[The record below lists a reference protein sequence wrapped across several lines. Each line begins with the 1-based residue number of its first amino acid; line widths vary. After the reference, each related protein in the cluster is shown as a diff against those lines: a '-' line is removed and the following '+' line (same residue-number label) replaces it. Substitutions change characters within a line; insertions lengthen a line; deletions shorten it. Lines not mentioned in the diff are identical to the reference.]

1 MFSPFNRKLNSKVDT
16 NVYLGL
22 LFLFAVVI
30 CYLKPVAI
38 IPVVLIFGAVYYYS
52 QRNMINRNIYLSDY
66 MDNVIRNIE
75 RTNHYAVQKLD
86 IGMAVFS
93 HEGKLQWRNE
103 QFAAIVGKEDLEGM
117 KPEEILPL
125 QPKAFDLLSVKDG
138 EKLIQIEQSGKYY
151 KMRYC
156 AVKTQENKN
165 NSGNEPKNVSGL
177 MLYLTDVTAE
187 ELLRQ
192 QYENNRLSLAYVCF
206 DNYQEVTRGLS
217 ETSIATLTGE
227 VNGMI
232 TKWVAEQNG
241 FICRMNREKCLVGFN
256 QCSVQ
261 DLQDNR
267 FDILD
272 KIREIRIGNKIRP
285 TVSIGMSCD
294 GETLEELRL
303 NSDRALNMALGRGG
317 DQAVV
322 IKDTVIQYFGGTSE
336 VTTKSTRVRARMVA
350 QTIKENMLKADR
362 IFIMGHRDEDFD
374 ALGSAIGVA
383 KLSRSLNKDT
393 FIVYSGNN
401 DSVNKIKEVLS
412 DKDVALEEDRCYP
425 QIMITEDEALKLVTE
440 NSLLILV
447 DHHRAMI
454 TASVKVLEAIR
465 NKLIIDHHRRAEDII
480 SNTVLQYL
488 EPSASSASE
497 LVAELVGYFNE
508 RLEISPGEA
517 TAMYAGI
524 VLDTKNF
531 ALQTGERT
539 FEAAALLRRSG
550 GDPSLVRLLF
560 KDDMEMVQQRARLIA
575 EAKLPYPGVAV
586 SVYRKVE
593 KSAKAQVIAAQTA
606 DSLVTVDGIQV
617 SVAMVEYNDGYLG
630 ISARSDGSVNVQ
642 RIMEELGGGGHQT
655 VAGVQLANKRAR
667 DVEQQIVALAK
678 EQIEE
683 CVEDESNSVA
693 RR

>member
-1 MFSPFNRKLNSKVDT
+1 MFSPFNRNLNSKVDT
-16 NVYLGL
+16 NIYLAL

-30 CYLKPVAI
+30 CYLEHMAI
-38 IPVVLIFGAVYYYS
+38 IPVIIIFGAVYYYA
-52 QRNMINRNIYLSDY
+52 QKNMANKDVHFTGY

-75 RTNHYAVQKLD
+75 RTNYYAVSKLD
-86 IGMAVFS
+86 VGMAVFDM
-93 HEGKLQWRNE
+93 EGKLQWRNDRFVE
-103 QFAAIVGKEDLEGM
+103 IVGNKELRL
-117 KPEEILPL
+117 KPEQLLPL
-125 QPKAFDLLSVKDG
+125 QQNAFEILSVKDG
-138 EKLIQIEQSGKYY
+138 EKVIQLESSGKYY

-156 AVKTQENKN
+156 SVKTQEKAEVKQGDNK
-165 NSGNEPKNVSGL
+165 SISGL
-177 MLYLTDVTAE
+177 MLYLTDVTDE
-187 ELLRQ
+187 EILRQ
-192 QYENNRLSLAYVCF
+192 QYENNKLSLAYVCF
-206 DNYQEVTRGLS
+206 DNYEEVTRGLS
-217 ETSIATLTGE
+217 DTSIATLTGE
-227 VNGMI
+227 VNGML
-232 TKWVAEQNG
+232 TKWVAEQHG
-241 FICRMNREKCLVGFN
+241 FICRMNKEKCLIGFN
-256 QCSVQ
+256 QSSVKE
-261 DLQDNR
+261 LQDTR

-272 KIREIRIGNKIRP
+272 KIRELRIGNKIRP
-285 TVSIGMSCD
+285 TVSIGLACD

-322 IKDTVIQYFGGTSE
+322 IKDQVIQYFGGTSE

-374 ALGSAIGVA
+374 ALGSAIGTA
-383 KLSRSLNKDT
+383 KLARSLGKLT
-393 FIVYSGNN
+393 TIVVSDDNN
-401 DSVNKIKEVLS
+401 NSIKKIKELFN
-412 DKDVALEEDRCYP
+412 DDDIIIEKDAEYLQLLINES
-425 QIMITEDEALKLVTE
+425 EAIKLVTE

-454 TASVKVLEAIR
+454 TASPQLLKAIP

-480 SNTVLQYL
+480 SDTVLQYL

-497 LVAELVGYFNE
+497 LVTELVGYFNE
-508 RLEISPGEA
+508 RLELSPAEA
-517 TAMYAGI
+517 TALYAGI

-550 GDPSLVRLLF
+550 GNPNLVRLLF
-560 KDDMEMVQQRARLIA
+560 KDDMEMVQQRAKLIA
-575 EAKLPYPGVAV
+575 DAKMPYPGLAI

-593 KSAKAQVIAAQTA
+593 KNSKAQIIAAQTA
-606 DSLVTVDGIQV
+606 DGLVTIGGIQV
-617 SVAMVEYNDGYLG
+617 GVAIVEYNDGSLG
-630 ISARSDGSVNVQ
+630 ISARSDGSINVQ

-655 VAGVQLANKRAR
+655 VAGVQLQGKRAK
-667 DVEQQIVALAK
+667 DIEPQIIALAK

-683 CVEDESNSVA
+683 SNENESNSVA